1 MHKFDLRKLADTRVT
16 EPLACKAT
24 RETDL
29 QEGELVHDHQPLTL
43 GEGISPLTDHV
54 LRVQAQSRMQI
65 QHMKAVR
72 NCLLQL

>member
-1 MHKFDLRKLADTRVT
+1 MKSEHNQTHADKEMSEINNDGDL
-16 EPLACKAT
+16 
-24 RETDL
+24 TDL
-29 QEGELVHDHQPLTL
+29 L